1 MSLNLT
7 FIVQGHTASGWESF
21 RLYMATDGQPFQLL
35 YRSGSNVQVF
45 HISTVNRDAG
55 SSWFFGQDGGELFSD
70 ARVIHA
76 SIRVHPGW
84 WVGYLSC
91 SPWDDLLEVMVGDRF
106 VPRGRGVRIPSGD
119 TNPAVFWHPTI

>member
-21 RLYMATDGQPFQLL
+21 RLYMAMDGRPFQLL

-84 WVGYLSC
+84 WVGYLK
-91 SPWDDLLEVMVGDRF
+91 LLPLG
-106 VPRGRGVRIPSGD
+106 
-119 TNPAVFWHPTI
+119 